1 MMNQH
6 KKCLKDVMSIFLIGL
21 ISMHIY
27 ARLVQLINKLKI
39 SV

>member
-1 MMNQH
+1 MNRY

-27 ARLVQLINKLKI
+27 AGFVKFIKK
-39 SV
+39 